1 MINLKNISISF
12 TTRTS
17 KNENILFQDI
27 ISILKIKEEEI
38 EKIYLYGLQYELS
51 NSKLTKEEI
60 ITALYGLMEKKIE
73 IKYQDNLN
81 ENLIEKIILFPHISS
96 FEYKENM
103 VILYFPI
110 QLINCFK
117 NNTIENRLAI
127 SGIFYFR
134 KKTTITFYNLIINSF
149 YKENSEIELN
159 VLKKSLGVSTETYE
173 RFFDFEKNILIPL
186 VKKINAHSNFYLE
199 YKKIKKGENKNNK
212 VVGIR
217 FFIKNREITRKKGE
231 TNYLIQIIKDKVY
244 DYNYI
249 WNIINKSIDISG
261 FELTKKNILFL
272 KEYGINIKDK
282 DIKEFLES
290 KGTNLE
296 TILKF
301 SNYNLIKEK
310 YGIYKNKEI
319 YIKAIYDV
327 MLSYNLYYS
336 LNFKFLSSLKKYEE
350 NDNFFYK
357 DNLYMIIGNFSNTR
371 GYFKIFEDNREN

>member
-96 FEYKENM
+96 FEYKETM

-319 YIKAIYDV
+319 YIKAIYDA
-327 MLSYNLYYS
+327 MLSYDLYYS

-371 GYFKIFEDNREN
+371 GYFKIFEDNRES